1 MSNNIDGPEWDPP
14 ELPGRDAPKIYVAGP
29 GRFQQVVRTLS
40 AAVAAA
46 AIVWGVLWLGD
57 ESTKQTDLM
66 NDQNELLQRQANL
79 LQCSIDQSAIWNELM
94 LDETRDIRNQLVEGD
109 VYPGDWEWLIDLLVA
124 QVEVTKACTSDA
136 YPKEWAD

>member
-1 MSNNIDGPEWDPP
+1 MSAIV
-14 ELPGRDAPKIYVAGP
+14 VA
-29 GRFQQVVRTLS
+29 LS
-40 AAVAAA
+40 AIAVAL
-46 AIVWGVLWLGD
+46 GVLTMAQ
-57 ESTKQTDLM
+57 ESIDHTDLI
-66 NDQNELLQRQANL
+66 NAQTELLQRQANL

-94 LDETRDIRNQLVEGD
+94 LDETRDIRNQLVDGD